1 MISRISDRKHV
12 DQSLLTGL
20 LRSLSRGEART
31 SHPGSDLARDLGQH
45 RLGQELVTPTSRW
58 EKKPPEL
65 HELNNVSSATP
76 RLGVIAI
83 QLLHLGKIFIAD
95 SDNDDGDGQHGDIP
109 QQGFGLFEIC
119 YEAISDDEED
129 KVVGRILSVSLSKLS
144 DMSDDGTEVSGSIEL
159 NTVQSSLISLQDTL
173 EPSAVGTG
181 RIQAQ
186 EELMGHL
193 VGGGHLGP
201 ETKRRK
207 HFVRV
212 VVLDDGS
219 DSLDGRDILVW
230 SPTWSIVVEGG
241 GIRRM
246 AVGAS
251 EVDGHSEVELK
262 AAVDEVQE
270 GITPGRVNLCQRD
283 DARVC
288 IFRAF
293 LLLLLLVDAFVLII
307 RSWTLE

>member
-1 MISRISDRKHV
+1 MAPAPSRQQK
-12 DQSLLTGL
+12 L
-20 LRSLSRGEART
+20 
-31 SHPGSDLARDLGQH
+31 
-45 RLGQELVTPTSRW
+45 
-58 EKKPPEL
+58 PEL
-65 HELNNVSSATP
+65 HKLDNVTTAGP
-76 RLGVIAI
+76 RLGVIPI
-83 QLLHLGKIFIAD
+83 QLLHLGKIFVTD
-95 SDNDDGDGQHGDIP
+95 SDNDDGHWQHGDIS

-119 YEAISDDEED
+119 DEAISDDEED
-129 KVVGRILSVSLSKLS
+129 KVVGRILSVRLSKLS
-144 DMSDDGTEVSGSIEL
+144 DMSDDGAEVSRSIEL
-159 NTVQSSLISLQDTL
+159 NTVQSSLISLQDTS
-173 EPSAVGTG
+173 EPGAVRTG

-241 GIRRM
+241 GIRWM

-307 RSWTLE
+307 RTGTLE